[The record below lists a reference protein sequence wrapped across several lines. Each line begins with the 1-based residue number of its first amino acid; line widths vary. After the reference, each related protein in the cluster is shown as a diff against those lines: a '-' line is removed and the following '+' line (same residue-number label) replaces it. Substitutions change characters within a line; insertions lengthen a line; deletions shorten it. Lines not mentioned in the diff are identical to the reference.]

1 MKHST
6 RTIVSAPAG
15 LSDAKKRAE
24 KLRAVI
30 HHHRYLYHVKN
41 REEISAE
48 ALDSLKHELKEIEN
62 HYPKLITPDSPTQR
76 VSGNA
81 LAKFKKV
88 AHQTPMRSLEDVFC
102 QEEFQKWEARLARF
116 LHVHR
121 VPSYF
126 AELKF
131 DGLALSLIYKNGV
144 LETASTRGDG
154 RVGED
159 ITQNART
166 IEAIPLA
173 ITLHES
179 MHEHIRA
186 SVERALARGTIEV
199 RGEAIITKSMFE
211 KINARQQKAG
221 KTTYANPRNLAAGS
235 LRQLNPSV
243 IRERQLDF
251 YAYDIVGA
259 FGQRLHSEEHALLA
273 ALGFKTD
280 HTAKICA
287 SALAVKHFIE
297 HTKNVRSRF
306 AYEID
311 GIVVTVDDNSTFDRL
326 GVAGKAPRGAIAYKF
341 SPREATTVVENIRV
355 QMGRT
360 GMLTPVAVLRPVDI
374 GGVTVSRATLHNK
387 AEIERLGLKIGDTV
401 IIGRAGDVIP
411 DVRRVVKE
419 LRPKNARRF
428 IMPKYCP
435 VCGGAV
441 ENDPEGKWARC
452 VNKRCMARHREMMYH
467 FVSKAAFDIEG
478 LGPRIVDV
486 LLDHH
491 LIEDAADLFS
501 LTESDLIGL
510 PGFGEKAAK
519 NLVAAIASRKH
530 IALTRFIIG
539 LGILHVGEET
549 ANDLAQHFQSLD
561 NVRAADRETL
571 EHLPNIGA
579 IVAESIVEWFANAA
593 NKKFLTKL
601 LRAVRVK
608 RAARKP
614 TGPLAGK
621 TFVLTGGLERL
632 SRDEAK
638 ERIKTLG
645 GEVSETVSPT
655 TTHVVIG
662 ADPGSKFNKAKKLG
676 VRIINEKEFLA
687 MI

>member
-1 MKHST
+1 MKQHA
-6 RTIVSAPAG
+6 RADPPVSAGFPE
-15 LSDAKKRAE
+15 AKKRAE
-24 KLRAVI
+24 KLRTAI
-30 HHHRYLYHVKN
+30 NRHRYLYHVKN

-48 ALDSLKHELKEIEN
+48 ALDSLKHELKEIEDR
-62 HYPKLITPDSPTQR
+62 YPRLITPDSPTQR
-76 VSGNA
+76 VSGKA

-88 AHQTPMRSLEDVFC
+88 AHRIPMRSLEDVFS
-102 QEEFQKWEARLARF
+102 QEEFREWEARLARF
-116 LHVHR
+116 LHTNR
-121 VPSYF
+121 AMPYF

-131 DGLALSLIYKNGV
+131 DGLALSLIYRNGA

-154 RVGED
+154 RIGED

-173 ITLHES
+173 LQLLEPPP
-179 MHEHIRA
+179 EHLRV
-186 SVERALARGTIEV
+186 SVERALARGIIEI
-199 RGEAIITKSMFE
+199 RGEAMITKSMFE
-211 KINARQQKAG
+211 KINARQRKAG

-235 LRQLNPSV
+235 LRQLDPSV
-243 IRERQLDF
+243 TRERQLDF
-251 YAYDIVGA
+251 YAYDIVGD

-287 SALAVKHFIE
+287 NAGAVKRFIM
-297 HTKNVRSRF
+297 HAKNMRSRF

-311 GIVVTVDDNSTFDRL
+311 GIVVTIDENGTFDRL

-341 SPREATTVVENIRV
+341 SPREATTIIEDIRV

-374 GGVTVSRATLHNK
+374 GGVVVSRATLHNE
-387 AEIERLGLKIGDTV
+387 AEIKRLGLMIGDTV
-401 IIGRAGDVIP
+401 IVGRAGDVIP

-419 LRPKNARRF
+419 LRPKDARQF
-428 IMPKYCP
+428 TMPKHCP
-435 VCGGAV
+435 VCEGAV
-441 ENDPEGKWARC
+441 QKDPEGKWARC
-452 VNKRCMARHREMMYH
+452 VNTRCMAQHREAIYH
-467 FVSKAAFDIEG
+467 FVSKIAFDIEG
-478 LGPRIVDV
+478 LGPRIIDV

-501 LTESDLIGL
+501 LTKGDLVGL

-519 NLVAAIASRKH
+519 NLVTAIASRTH
-530 IALTRFIIG
+530 ITLARFVIG

-549 ANDLAQHFQSLD
+549 ANDLAQHFQSFDSL
-561 NVRAADRETL
+561 RAADQTAL
-571 EHLPNIGA
+571 ERLPNIGA
-579 IVAESIVEWFANAA
+579 IVAKSITEWFANAA
-593 NKKFLTKL
+593 NKKFLIKL

-608 RAARKP
+608 RAAQKP
-614 TGPLAGK
+614 AGPLAGK
-621 TFVLTGGLERL
+621 TFVLTGGMETL

-638 ERIKTLG
+638 ERIRTLG
-645 GEVSETVSPT
+645 GEVSETVSPAT
-655 TTHVVIG
+655 AFVVIG